1 MDGLVD
7 AHFHLWRLAAM
18 RVPGIAA
25 NSRFGGDIAWP
36 DYAAARGTTTL
47 AGAVAVQVD
56 RDPGDGVPEV
66 ELFEAA
72 AAAHPELTGI
82 VAWAPVESGSLASH
96 LDRLAGHPL
105 VRGIRRNTQHEADDN
120 FCARDDFIAG
130 VRLLGERGLVC
141 DICARHW
148 QLDSVL
154 AMARACPGTRIV
166 INHMGKPDVEGGSL
180 DPWRDRMSA
189 LATLAHV
196 TVKLSVVVHKPD
208 DGNWSLATVA
218 PFAAHLLAEFGPGK
232 TMWASNWPVS
242 TLVTSYGDWLATAAA
257 LTAHLSAAERR
268 RVFHGTAVEVY
279 GLAS

>member
-7 AHFHLWRLAAM
+7 SHFHLWRLAAM

-25 NSRFGGDIAWP
+25 EAHFGGDIGWP
-36 DYAAARGTTTL
+36 DYAAARGTIAL

-56 RDPGDGVPEV
+56 RDPGDGEPEV
-66 ELFEAA
+66 EFFERA
-72 AAAHPELTGI
+72 AAAHPELSGI
-82 VAWAPVESGSLASH
+82 IAWAPVESANLASH

-105 VRGIRRNTQHEADDN
+105 VRGIRRNTQHEADDD
-120 FCARDDFIAG
+120 FCAGEAFIAG

-148 QLDSVL
+148 QLESVL

-180 DPWRDRMSA
+180 DPWRDHMSA
-189 LATLAHV
+189 LAALAHV

-208 DGNWSLATVA
+208 DSNWSRATVA

-242 TLVTSYGDWLATAAA
+242 ALVTAYGDWLATAEA

-268 RVFHGTAVEVY
+268 RIFHGTAVEVY